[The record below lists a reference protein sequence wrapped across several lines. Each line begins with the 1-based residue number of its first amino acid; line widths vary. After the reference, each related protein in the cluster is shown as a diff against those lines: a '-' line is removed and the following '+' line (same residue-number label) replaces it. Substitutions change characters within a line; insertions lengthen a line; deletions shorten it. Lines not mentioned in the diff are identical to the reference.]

1 MPLFKGKTIFS
12 ALENAN
18 PLCSKKLRNFFTMKH
33 KHVEKIDLK
42 MRPLVLSQ
50 FHQSAS
56 TQISL
61 SGLVEDEGREGEGRR
76 GREKGR
82 KGRKSGW
89 CFGRMFVGAKEKK
102 IKKVKNFLFISSFKH
117 SYTTFKIIFYL
128 CLDVRHINNIFLRLF
143 I

>member
-89 CFGRMFVGAKEKK
+89 CFGGMFVAKGKK
-102 IKKVKNFLFISSFKH
+102 EQKKRRLRKSR
-117 SYTTFKIIFYL
+117 IFYL
-128 CLDVRHINNIFLRLF
+128 FPHLNILIQLLKLYF
-143 I
+143 IYVWM